1 MDNVRTHKVA
11 GVRETIEAAA
21 AQLRYLPAYSPDLNP
36 IENAYAKIK
45 SDLRKG
51 AARTALWKLV
61 GLSVKAIAPLQSAAG
76 TQTGHPVLAADSDRN
91 AGQRTKGL
99 ASLPRSSPVEGISR
113 NDLGGLTL
121 EEGPG
126 RRQLRPSEMNAEAA
140 HEPQRGLRQARR
152 CTHGNTGMEAFSD
165 ARRRAAYA
173 RQDRWRG
180 GACDLNRSLRTRQ
193 PLLTPCARRW

>member
-61 GLSVKAIAPLQSAAG
+61 GRSMIAPLQSAAG
-76 TQTGHPVLAADSDRN
+76 TQTGHPVLATDSDRN

-99 ASLPRSSPVEGISR
+99 ASLPRSRP
-113 NDLGGLTL
+113 GGRHFAKR
-121 EEGPG
+121 PRRAYSG
-126 RRQLRPSEMNAEAA
+126 RRSQDGAS
-140 HEPQRGLRQARR
+140 
-152 CTHGNTGMEAFSD
+152 C
-165 ARRRAAYA
+165 ARRR
-173 RQDRWRG
+173 
-180 GACDLNRSLRTRQ
+180 
-193 PLLTPCARRW
+193 